1 MSKIM
6 GYHPMKFTIRDI
18 AREAGVSVTTVSLIL
33 NGRPNTV
40 SEPTAKRIREIA
52 QKYHYAPNHFAVGLV
67 TKKTNTIG
75 LILPDISN
83 TFFAE
88 LGRSVDGFC
97 SSAGYSM
104 ILSNTN
110 HDPSKDVSAV
120 SMLVNRGIDGLIIAF
135 SQDEDKDRSHNF
147 ILLLD
152 QLEVPFVALDSW
164 IEGLSCPGVSIHH
177 SKGGWM
183 ATNHLISL
191 GHRRIG
197 CITGPRGSYT
207 AERRLKGYVNALT
220 AAGIP
225 YDPNLVATGDYQFE
239 SGKIAARQLLQSGV
253 TAIFASNDLMAYGA
267 YQAVQERG
275 WSVPDD
281 ISIVGFDDL
290 FFSAILPTPLTTIHQ
305 SVSMLGEQ
313 AWNLLRDRM
322 RNPTLENE
330 YRQLEPDL
338 ILRNSTQVPKGGTR
352 S

>member
-1 MSKIM
+1 
-6 GYHPMKFTIRDI
+6 MKCTIRDI
-18 AREAGVSVTTVSLIL
+18 AREAKVSVTTVSLIL
-33 NGRPNTV
+33 NGRPNSV
-40 SEPTAKRIREIA
+40 SEPTANRIREIA
-52 QKYHYAPNHFAVGLV
+52 KKNNYAPNHFAVGLV

-97 SSAGYSM
+97 SAAGYSM

-110 HDPSKDVSAV
+110 HDPAKDVSAV
-120 SMLVNRGIDGLIIAF
+120 NMLVNRGIDGLIIAF
-135 SQDEDKDRSHNF
+135 SQDENKERSQNF
-147 ILLLD
+147 IALLD
-152 QLEVPFVALDSW
+152 ELEVPFVALDSW

-177 SKGGWM
+177 SKGGLM
-183 ATNHLISL
+183 ATKHLLSL

-220 AAGIP
+220 EAGIP
-225 YDPNLVATGDYQFE
+225 FDPDWVATGDYQFE
-239 SGKIAARQLLQSGV
+239 SGRTAAQQLLQEGV

-267 YQAVQERG
+267 YQAVHERG
-275 WSVPDD
+275 WNVPED

-290 FFSAILPTPLTTIHQ
+290 FFSAILPPPLTTIHQ

-313 AWNLLRDRM
+313 AWNLLHDRLRDPGM
-322 RNPTLENE
+322 EKE
-330 YRQLEPDL
+330 YKQLEPDL
-338 ILRNSTQVPKGGTR
+338 IIRNSTQAPKG
-352 S
+352 SC